1 MKDWMKWL
9 NPLYWLETVWT
20 FFASV
25 IGSIL
30 QFFGFDQQ
38 PPLQHDDI
46 QPDDVDRAYDEATA
60 AEAIEDFSPE
70 MDRRTQGFLSYIKAS
85 PEERATFDLSVFE
98 QDMQDFVLGLTE
110 DDVQELRSRG
120 TVGQLQ
126 AALIGRIPPG
136 AEIHAT
142 QEVYL
147 EPSNAAPVGSRFLT
161 AVRGRLEYDA
171 DTYGI
176 NFASGR

>member
-9 NPLYWLETVWT
+9 NPLHWLETVWNI
-20 FFASV
+20 FASV
-25 IGSIL
+25 TGSIL

-70 MDRRTQGFLSYIKAS
+70 IDRRTQGFLSYIKAT
-85 PEERATFDLSVFE
+85 PEERAVFDLSVFD
-98 QDMQDFVLGLTE
+98 QYMQDFVLGLTE
-110 DDVQELRSRG
+110 DDVQELRRRG

-136 AEIHAT
+136 AKT
-142 QEVYL
+142 QTAPVVNP
-147 EPSNAAPVGSRFLT
+147 EPSNAALVRSRFLT
-161 AVRGRLEYDA
+161 AVRGGLEYDA
-171 DTYGI
+171 DTCGI
-176 NFASGR
+176 NFAPGR